1 MSNIYVEA
9 KGPKGIQLKESLTL
23 SAVPASPS
31 RGLAVTYG
39 SDTFHATVVSAAAAS
54 GVIGI
59 LEEDAVAVVRG
70 GVNTVGEPNSVIE
83 FGQAVAQI
91 GASVTALQPLTTN
104 ASGELVPATAGQPIV
119 AFALEAQAYVSP
131 GSFAC
136 VLVVAILGLVM
147 PGSPVTYA
155 TASGAVA
162 LVSGTVALNG
172 AAALAMT
179 LGVPPA
185 DGIVIKFFAETA
197 HAHTVTA
204 AQNTINGNKDTIT
217 FAAVGDVCVVES
229 IGGKWQVE
237 TIGGPTPAALSEV

>member
-9 KGPKGIQLKESLTL
+9 KGPKGIQLKESLQL
-23 SAVPASPS
+23 SSVPASPS

-39 SDTFHATVVSAAAAS
+39 SDTFHATVVAAAAALA
-54 GVIGI
+54 VVGI

-70 GVNTVGEPNSVIE
+70 GVNTVGEPNTVIE

-104 ASGELVPATAGQPIV
+104 ASGQLVPANPGQPIV
-119 AFALEAQAYVSP
+119 ALALEAQTYVSP

-147 PGSPVTYA
+147 PGSPVSYV
-155 TASGAVA
+155 TAAGAIP
-162 LVSGTVALNG
+162 LVSGTVIING

-185 DGIVIKFFAETA
+185 DGIVIKIFAGTA

-204 AQNTINGNKDTIT
+204 AADTINNTKDTIT
-217 FAAVGDVCVVES
+217 YAAIGDVAVVES
-229 IGGKWQVE
+229 VGGKWLIE
-237 TIGGPTPAALSEV
+237 AIGGPTPAALSEV